1 MATDQDAAP
10 YVGNDNQGSFHRS
23 QHASETTSLI
33 SSSPSSGDTQPV
45 KMSKPVRNKTKK
57 LPFNN
62 EAQQTVVKGRS
73 LVQSHGLIQAFLP
86 LLSPQGRTLQI

>member
-33 SSSPSSGDTQPV
+33 SPSPSNGDTQPV
-45 KMSKPVRNKTKK
+45 KMSKSVRNKNIT
-57 LPFNN
+57 FNN
-62 EAQQTVVKGRS
+62 EAWQTVVKGRS
-73 LVQSHGLIQAFLP
+73 LVKSHGLIQHFYPYCFFKVAH
-86 LLSPQGRTLQI
+86 